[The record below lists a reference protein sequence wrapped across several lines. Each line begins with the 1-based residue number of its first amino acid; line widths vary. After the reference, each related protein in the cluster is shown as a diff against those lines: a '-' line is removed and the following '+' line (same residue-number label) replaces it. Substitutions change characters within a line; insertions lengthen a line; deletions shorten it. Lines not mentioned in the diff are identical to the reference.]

1 MPMFTKIL
9 VALDGGPQHAQV
21 LALAGSLAGPASRL
35 HLLCVLDPAFALA
48 DDAPRADHA
57 EYPAADDQVHQAER
71 LLATAL
77 GSLRERG
84 IDGLGHHPAGEPAEV
99 ICDYARQHGCDLI
112 VIGHRHLSRME
123 RLLDRSVGQWTVDH
137 APCPVLV
144 EVRDGDA

>member
-1 MPMFTKIL
+1 MFNRIL
-9 VALDGGPQHAQV
+9 VALDGGAQHPQV
-21 LALAGSLAGPASRL
+21 LALAGSLAGPRSRL

-48 DDAPRADHA
+48 TGAAPAEQT
-57 EYPAADDQVHQAER
+57 EYPAADHQLQQAER

-77 GSLRERG
+77 DSLRERG
-84 IDGLGHHPAGEPAEV
+84 IDGIGHHPAGEPAQV
-99 ICDYARQHGCDLI
+99 ICDYARQHECDLI

-144 EVRDGDA
+144 EVRGGKE